1 MNEFI
6 LTQITEHILIFMI
19 DKSYFNALDVVG
31 DIALVNIEKVLIHF
45 KSHFS
50 PSHMT

>member
-6 LTQITEHILIFMI
+6 KTQIIEHILIFMI
-19 DKSYFNALDVVG
+19 DKSYSIALDVVG
-31 DIALVNIEKVLIHF
+31 DMALFNIEKVSMNF